1 MIKASDKIQLKQR
14 IGLLSQ
20 GKRVALALLFCE
32 RMVPTLNKFAKE
44 TGFDSSVYREHLDD
58 AWRNPDQ
65 GTSSSDY
72 GEAAK
77 QCLDHAPDTE
87 DFIHPLMSAA
97 LNAALSVAETMEF
110 LADNDVNHLVE
121 VAVLARVT
129 AASYAQLMAAT
140 PPHSLN
146 YDEVMEHPLVQHEL
160 QQQADDLEFLEALP
174 ADTLAMMPLIKE
186 RAARTPALLLPENWP
201 ADRWLR
207 KGWLAP
213 WEP

>member
-1 MIKASDKIQLKQR
+1 MIEASDKIQLKQR

-20 GKRVALALLFCE
+20 RKRVVLALLFCE
-32 RMVPTLNKFAKE
+32 RMVPALNKFAKE

-58 AWRNPDQ
+58 AWRNQD
-65 GTSSSDY
+65 TSSSDY

-77 QCLDHAPDTE
+77 QCLDHAPDSE
-87 DFIHPLMSAA
+87 HFIHPLMSAA
-97 LNAALSVAETMEF
+97 LNAALSVVETMEF

-129 AASYAQLMAAT
+129 AASYAQLMVAT

-146 YDEVMEHPLVQHEL
+146 YDEVMKHPFVQHEL

-174 ADTLAMMPLIKE
+174 ADTLAMIPLIKE

>member
-32 RMVPTLNKFAKE
+32 RMVSALNKFAKE

-58 AWRNPDQ
+58 AWRNLDQ

-87 DFIHPLMSAA
+87 DFIRPLMSAA

-110 LADNDVNHLVE
+110 LADN
-121 VAVLARVT
+121 VLII
-129 AASYAQLMAAT
+129 L
-140 PPHSLN
+140 
-146 YDEVMEHPLVQHEL
+146 
-160 QQQADDLEFLEALP
+160 
-174 ADTLAMMPLIKE
+174 
-186 RAARTPALLLPENWP
+186 
-201 ADRWLR
+201 
-207 KGWLAP
+207 
-213 WEP
+213 